1 MQLSKAFHPRQASPC
16 RLGHAMPPSRRR
28 PPLARALKSLGNRHR
43 RTPHLPTRLHE
54 RIAAAHVRTRR
65 QHIQEMHERI
75 PKTATF
81 DPDRSSPRHPCP
93 NKLSHVTLKPEV
105 RAASPTAR
113 AVPMRR
119 NKPEAGLVQPAP
131 ERPPALR
138 IAREAGYGLRCT
150 ERTRTRPGHLAP
162 QTARTKSEA
171 AMDPQDLTQELRNEP
186 ERRRAHPFTAPQRQ
200 PPDDPALGGKPD
212 QTPFSSTLSLRR
224 ACHGSARKP

>member
-1 MQLSKAFHPRQASPC
+1 MSPRTRHAPITSSPAAC
-16 RLGHAMPPSRRR
+16 RSAQVARKSAQTNPAPTDKTARTNCAYARPNPPSAHSGN
-28 PPLARALKSLGNRHR
+28 ARANSQNC
-43 RTPHLPTRLHE
+43 
-54 RIAAAHVRTRR
+54 HVRPRPQLTPAPVHQRTVPPHAQAR
-65 QHIQEMHERI
+65 GVRHLS
-75 PKTATF
+75 TATAVLMH
-81 DPDRSSPRHPCP
+81 RS
-93 NKLSHVTLKPEV
+93 E
-105 RAASPTAR
+105 
-113 AVPMRR
+113 
-119 NKPEAGLVQPAP
+119 PEAGLVQPAP